1 MNDFINA
8 MQPQNVVGFT
18 LPRYSELPA
27 MDLYMDQVISSIEGY
42 VSPLIPQNEK
52 TFLTGTMIAN
62 YVKQGIVTPPRKKK
76 YNKNHLAYL
85 IVVCLLKHVFSMSQ
99 ICDMIQAHI
108 DRYPTDVAY
117 DYFCTELEKALR
129 EVFSPD
135 SAHGESLAMQV
146 TEESEMV
153 RKAVLSYANYVYI
166 EQYLL
171 FRTNSPK

>member
-1 MNDFINA
+1 MNYFLNA
-8 MQPQNVVGFT
+8 TQSQEVATFT
-18 LPRYSELPA
+18 LPRFSDLPT
-27 MDLYMDQVISSIEGY
+27 MDLYMDQVISSIESY

-52 TFLTGTMIAN
+52 TFLTATMIAN
-62 YVKQGIVTPPRKKK
+62 YVKQGIVTPPRKKR

-99 ICDMIQAHI
+99 ICEMIQVHI
-108 DRYPTDVAY
+108 DRYPIDVAY

-129 EVFSPD
+129 D
-135 SAHGESLAMQV
+135 SAHGESLALQV

-153 RKAVLSYANYVYI
+153 RKAVICYANYVYI

-171 FRTNSPK
+171 FRNHPSE